1 MKTLVVCLNP
11 TFQRTMIFDQFDE
24 GEVNRA
30 KKVYFDASGKGV
42 NCCRVLS
49 QIGHSNILLT
59 HVGDK
64 NHEEMIELC
73 NKDFVKL
80 AYCLAPGKSRT
91 CTTVISSNSV
101 SELVEEAHDVNSEV
115 QRNIEILFEKNIE
128 SVDSLIITGTKPK
141 GYSGYLY
148 PSFVFKAK
156 ELNKF
161 VLLDLKGADLINS
174 LKYRPDVIKPNLSEF
189 VKTFFHKDILENEE
203 SDYLKEEVITKM
215 KSIFEEFGVIS
226 VITRSTNNIWAYGD
240 EGFFEI
246 EIHKAEKFVNPI
258 GCGDTFAATLT
269 SSLTGGKKL
278 KEAICD
284 AALNSSINVTT
295 IKPGSL
301 L

>member
-1 MKTLVVCLNP
+1 
-11 TFQRTMIFDQFDE
+11 MIFDQFDE

-141 GYSGYLY
+141 GYSGHLY

-215 KSIFEEFGVIS
+215 KSIFEEFGVVS
-226 VITRSTNNIWAYGD
+226 VITRSTNNIWVYGD

-295 IKPGSL
+295 VKPGSL

>member
-1 MKTLVVCLNP
+1 
-11 TFQRTMIFDQFDE
+11 MIFDQFDE

-141 GYSGYLY
+141 GYSGHLY

-203 SDYLKEEVITKM
+203 NDYLKEEVITKM
-215 KSIFEEFGVIS
+215 KSIFEEFGVVS
-226 VITRSTNNIWAYGD
+226 VITRSTNNIWVYGD

-295 IKPGSL
+295 VKPGSL